1 MLLFIK
7 FDRELSRLLLCLRS
21 ESNEFLIISL
31 CFTVVTT
38 KSDDIS
44 ILWSQGGI
52 WLDGKHLII
61 KHKVI
66 FLMLWMLILWKV
78 YIILYKCFVKRKL
91 LLAPEASVHHHCQ
104 RKFLF
109 ENQFAAVLS
118 IQLKNIS
125 DQCNTGQSV
134 HNNVK
139 PITFKWRSYC
149 SFFSTSYFVWFW
161 SEGMSLSWPKSLH
174 KFKVSAKSV
183 WFLVTCYWKITWG

>member
-1 MLLFIK
+1 MSVVNKMNTVLYLIHLVVIRGKKGDWERGTGGGGGYNIIINMLLFIK

-78 YIILYKCFVKRKL
+78 YIILYKCFVKRKHL
-91 LLAPEASVHHHCQ
+91 FIIIVSGDFYSKINLQLYCPFSWKTFQISVILD
-104 RKFLF
+104 K
-109 ENQFAAVLS
+109 VY
-118 IQLKNIS
+118 II
-125 DQCNTGQSV
+125 
-134 HNNVK
+134 
-139 PITFKWRSYC
+139 
-149 SFFSTSYFVWFW
+149 
-161 SEGMSLSWPKSLH
+161 MSNR
-174 KFKVSAKSV
+174 
-183 WFLVTCYWKITWG
+183 

>member
-1 MLLFIK
+1 MNTVLYLIHLVVIRGKKGDWERGTGGGGGYNIIINMLLFIK

-38 KSDDIS
+38 KCDDIS

-78 YIILYKCFVKRKL
+78 YIYISALWKENNCLPLKHLFIIIVSGDFYSKINLQLHCPFSWKTFQISVILDKVY
-91 LLAPEASVHHHCQ
+91 
-104 RKFLF
+104 
-109 ENQFAAVLS
+109 
-118 IQLKNIS
+118 II
-125 DQCNTGQSV
+125 
-134 HNNVK
+134 
-139 PITFKWRSYC
+139 
-149 SFFSTSYFVWFW
+149 
-161 SEGMSLSWPKSLH
+161 MSNR
-174 KFKVSAKSV
+174 
-183 WFLVTCYWKITWG
+183 